1 MSGPWFVETLARNGD
16 VLQRHQVNSLPI
28 RIGRAYDNDVILDD
42 DYVAP
47 RHALVDQDHGSNS
60 TISSNNNNSTGTGT
74 GRLMLHDLG
83 ARNGVVKNGKRL
95 PSVVLTGDT
104 VVRIGHTSLRVRPAS
119 FTVPPDL
126 LDRTMHGWEGALPGI
141 AGIVL
146 AAIVALLLTWLFD
159 TRNFQ
164 ATLYLQALAGSVAGA
179 VVWGGAWAFANRLF
193 GRHARLGRHI
203 FIIGSGAAALLAWA
217 GLSNGLAYAFA
228 LDPLARYGSHGV
240 IMIAAGI
247 VYFHLAT
254 VKPPL
259 RLRFRW
265 LCLLFAVVGSGLV
278 LIANFQRSGA
288 VADDLYMGVLLPPS
302 MRASPDHP
310 IDEYIDAV
318 ETMKDKVD
326 HERASKVD
334 NG

>member
-1 MSGPWFVETLARNGD
+1 MNGPWFVETLARNGD

-47 RHALVDQDHGSNS
+47 RHALVDQDSS
-60 TISSNNNNSTGTGT
+60 SASSNTGSTGSK
-74 GRLMLHDLG
+74 LMLHDLG
-83 ARNGVVKNGKRL
+83 SRNGVVKNGKRL
-95 PSVVLTGDT
+95 PSLVLTGDT
-104 VVRIGHTSLRVRPAS
+104 VVRIGHTSLRVRAAGFP
-119 FTVPPDL
+119 VPPDI

-141 AGIVL
+141 AGMVL
-146 AAIVALLLTWLFD
+146 AAIVALMLTWLFD

-164 ATLYLQALAGSVAGA
+164 VTLYLQALAGSVAGA
-179 VVWGGAWAFANRLF
+179 VAWGGVWAFANRLF

-203 FIIGSGAAALLAWA
+203 FIIGSGAAALLVWE
-217 GLSNGLAYAFA
+217 LVSNGLAYAFA

-240 IMIAAGI
+240 IVIAAGI
-247 VYFHLAT
+247 IYFHLAT

-278 LIANFQRSGA
+278 LIANYQRTGA
-288 VADDLYMGVLLPPS
+288 MADELYMGVLLPPS
-302 MRASPDHP
+302 MRASPDHA
-310 IDEYIDAV
+310 IDDYIDRV
-318 ETMKDKVD
+318 ESMKDKVD
-326 HERASKVD
+326 RERASKID
-334 NG
+334 NN